1 MNIIGNEE
9 KIIKSKDRVKK
20 HAEVYTPEWVVND
33 MLDMLKEESGCDP
46 FKDIDATFLE
56 PAAGNG
62 NFVVK
67 ILERKLAWA
76 KTDDEK
82 LRALKSIYAVELL
95 QDNVDEMITRVRA
108 IMAANGIT
116 DGIDEIIARN
126 IQQGDFLKMIHAD
139 GTDIAF
145 FDWRDGTGYHTL
157 RSMLGKKE
165 QQTLF

>member
-1 MNIIGNEE
+1 MNYKDKDE
-9 KIIKSKDRVKK
+9 KLIKSKDRVKK
-20 HAEVYTPEWVVND
+20 HAEVYTPEFIVNE
-33 MLDMLKEESGCDP
+33 MLDYCISESGYDP

-67 ILERKLAWA
+67 ILERKLVHA

-95 QDNVDEMITRVRA
+95 PDNVAEMITRVRA

-116 DGIDEIIARN
+116 DGIDEIIVRN
-126 IQQGDFLKMIHAD
+126 IQQGDFLKMTHAD
-139 GTDIAF
+139 GTDIVF
-145 FDWRDGTGYHTL
+145 YDWRDGTGYHTL
-157 RSMLGKKE
+157 RSMLRKKE